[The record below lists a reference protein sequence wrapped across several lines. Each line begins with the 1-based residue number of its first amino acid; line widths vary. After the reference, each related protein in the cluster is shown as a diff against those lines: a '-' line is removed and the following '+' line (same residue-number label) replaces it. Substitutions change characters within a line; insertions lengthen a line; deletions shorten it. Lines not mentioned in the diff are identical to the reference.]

1 MSTLTRR
8 QFIGGTAL
16 GTAAAVA
23 ARFPS
28 LAQSNGPVLRLGLIG
43 CGGYG
48 RTDLRKAFQAGGVDL
63 VAVCD
68 VDSAHAKQVAEDAE
82 KQQGHR
88 PREFKH
94 YQELLD
100 QTELDILILAT
111 PAHWRNL
118 VQIGFQRRSSDTFK
132 QAREFIRR
140 GGAGRIVCVD
150 AQINWPLRMG
160 NPTPTDPPATLDWD
174 LWCGPSP
181 LLPYSEQVGHKLWR
195 YEKHTGNGHLVDWG
209 IHLVDVTRWFLDAGS
224 PTAVSASGG
233 IFVLNDVITTPDVM
247 TAQFLFGGVPLT
259 WKHRIWGAAEA
270 EPDSAYATIFFG
282 DEATVLVKEDR
293 WEVIPRKQGAD
304 RIVHEV
310 KCDAQLAHMQDFLD
324 AVRQRRPPAC
334 LIEDAHHSTTAV
346 NLAMLAY
353 AWGGSVQWD
362 PAREQVLNNDV
373 AAARLLRPY
382 RAPWK
387 HPYPYAG

>member
-111 PAHWRNL
+111 PAHWHALPFIAACKKKLNIYCEKPLAYDVRESRAMVQAAQEHGNL

-140 GGAGRIVCVD
+140 GGAGRIVC
-150 AQINWPLRMG
+150 A
-160 NPTPTDPPATLDWD
+160 
-174 LWCGPSP
+174 
-181 LLPYSEQVGHKLWR
+181 VG
-195 YEKHTGNGHLVDWG
+195 
-209 IHLVDVTRWFLDAGS
+209 VT
-224 PTAVSASGG
+224 V
-233 IFVLNDVITTPDVM
+233 
-247 TAQFLFGGVPLT
+247 GV
-259 WKHRIWGAAEA
+259 
-270 EPDSAYATIFFG
+270 
-282 DEATVLVKEDR
+282 
-293 WEVIPRKQGAD
+293 
-304 RIVHEV
+304 
-310 KCDAQLAHMQDFLD
+310 
-324 AVRQRRPPAC
+324 RP
-334 LIEDAHHSTTAV
+334 
-346 NLAMLAY
+346 
-353 AWGGSVQWD
+353 
-362 PAREQVLNNDV
+362 
-373 AAARLLRPY
+373 
-382 RAPWK
+382 
-387 HPYPYAG
+387 